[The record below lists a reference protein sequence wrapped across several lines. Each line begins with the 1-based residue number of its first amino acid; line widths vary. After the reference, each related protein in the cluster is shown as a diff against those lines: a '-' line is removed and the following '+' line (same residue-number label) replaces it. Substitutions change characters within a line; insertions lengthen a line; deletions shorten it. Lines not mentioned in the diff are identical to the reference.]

1 MGYLLKEEKAEEI
14 RNKYKN
20 SYFIE
25 KLDLSGTYI
34 SLIIHR
40 KKPIAKH
47 VAYAFAKS
55 IDTNAELEDYFELR

>member
-1 MGYLLKEEKAEEI
+1 MGYVLKQEKAEEI

-47 VAYAFAKS
+47 MAYAFTKV
-55 IDTNAELEDYFELR
+55 IDVNAEIEDYFELK